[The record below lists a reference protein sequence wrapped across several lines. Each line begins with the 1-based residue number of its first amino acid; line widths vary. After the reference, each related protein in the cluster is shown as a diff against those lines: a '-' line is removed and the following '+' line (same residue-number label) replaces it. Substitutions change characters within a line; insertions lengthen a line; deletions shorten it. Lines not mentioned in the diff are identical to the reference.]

1 MNINAPNNGMSEG
14 TSKGL
19 SERISEGPSDGTVGK
34 ALQLLDDV
42 AAMGRPVR
50 FSEILEQSSHP
61 KATLYRLLQTL
72 TNQGMLSYNDVAQT
86 YSLGLRLV
94 RLAHSAWAQSSLSE
108 IASPHLEELAK
119 KVHETL
125 HLAQMESGQ
134 VIFVDKRQRS
144 QSYDTLAQ
152 TGLVAPAHSTGVGKA
167 ILAFLSPQRL
177 ERAMKQQNF
186 YPFTKHTHISADS
199 LKKELEQIKEAGIA
213 FDRQEHEMGI
223 ISIAAPILRSNG
235 QPLGAVSIASSSAR
249 HTHESLSEFKPLLL
263 QAVGQIADSAE
274 AWSFPQAG

>member
-1 MNINAPNNGMSEG
+1 MNINAPNEG
-14 TSKGL
+14 TSG
-19 SERISEGPSDGTVGK
+19 GTSDGTVGK

-50 FSEILEQSSHP
+50 FSEILEHSSHP

-72 TNQGMLSYNDVAQT
+72 TNQGMLSYNDHAQT

-134 VIFVDKRQRS
+134 VIFIDKRQRS
-144 QSYDTLAQ
+144 SNYDTLAQ

-167 ILAFLSPQRL
+167 ILAFLSPPRL

-186 YPFTKHTHISADS
+186 YPFTEHTHTSAES
-199 LKKELEQIKEAGIA
+199 LMRELEDIKKTGIA
-213 FDRQEHEMGI
+213 FDRQEHELGI

-249 HTHESLSEFKPLLL
+249 HTNESLSEFKSELLATA
-263 QAVGQIADSAE
+263 QHISNSAE
-274 AWSFPQAG
+274 SWSFPQAG